1 MKRIIKMFAVVCT
14 LSMLLGVP
22 MISDVYA
29 YSVFDEVKVI
39 DSIDNLPE
47 GMSYDEATDT
57 LTLDNYIG
65 NTPINA
71 RAISENLTI
80 KLIGDNHIRG
90 NTDIEINGLIAAYNL
105 NITGPGTLSLELT
118 DGTSDDVYGKY
129 GIYIVENLNIEEST
143 INIISTLNKDVAYL
157 YGIGKDMTVSI
168 GEININNSTINITN
182 TLTYES
188 DTINIGID
196 AEGADLNVIDSNIS
210 IRNVGCLAQG
220 FYVGCGFVRDRGS
233 FNIKNSY
240 IYFESMGED
249 TVTDAYGEVYP
260 NFGYMRA
267 TSGFEDHYIYVTENF
282 ETTQMSYREAFDVDE
297 TGEIYDDWPSI
308 RGKYRNT
315 YISAT
320 PRINECEHIWD
331 EGTVTKEADCVSEG
345 SVTYTCSEC
354 GETKTEVIAVLGHS
368 YSAWEEV
375 KAATTTEE
383 GVREAVCSRCGEK
396 ITETIPKLTAD
407 DSTNVKV
414 EETQTNTTSNS
425 AVSTESSKKAPKT
438 GDESSLISLLGVVV
452 AGGAIV
458 YLKGKKVIFK

>member
-1 MKRIIKMFAVVCT
+1 MKKIIKMLAVVCA

-80 KLIGDNHIRG
+80 KLIGNNHIRG
-90 NTDIEINGLIAAYNL
+90 NTDQQINGLIAAYNL
-105 NITGPGTLSLELT
+105 NITGPGTLSLQLS
-118 DGTSDDVYGKY
+118 DGNDENGYCNS
-129 GIYIVENLNIEEST
+129 GIYVVQNLNIEDCDVSVYST
-143 INIISTLNKDVAYL
+143 FYKEISNV
-157 YGIGKDMTVSI
+157 YGLCKDMTVSI
-168 GEININNSTINITN
+168 GEINIDNSTVSISNVVMN
-182 TLTYES
+182 DADSY
-188 DTINIGID
+188 NIGID
-196 AEGADLNVIDSNIS
+196 AEGADLNIIDSTVS
-210 IRNVGCLAQG
+210 IRNDGGYPQG
-220 FYVGCGFVRDRGS
+220 FYVGSGFVRDRGS
-233 FNIKNSY
+233 LNINNSY
-240 IYFESMGED
+240 IYVGFMGNY
-249 TVTDAYGEVYP
+249 TATDSYGDVYP

-267 TSGFEDHYIYVTENF
+267 TSGFENHYIYVTENF
-282 ETTQMSYREAFDVDE
+282 ETTQMSYREAFDVDDK
-297 TGEIYDDWPSI
+297 GEVYDDWPSI

-320 PRINECEHIWD
+320 PRVNECEHIWD

-354 GETKTEVIAVLGHS
+354 GETRTEVIATLGHS
-368 YSAWEEV
+368 YGAWKEV

-396 ITETIPKLTAD
+396 ITEIIPKLTAD

-414 EETQTNTTSNS
+414 EETNTSATNNS
-425 AVSTESSKKAPKT
+425 SASTDSSKKAPKT
-438 GDESSLISLLGVVV
+438 GDESSLISVLGVVI
-452 AGGAIV
+452 AGGTIV
-458 YLKGKKVIFK
+458 YLTRKKMIFK

>member
-1 MKRIIKMFAVVCT
+1 MKKIIKMFAVVCT
-14 LSMLLGVP
+14 LSILLGNS
-22 MISDVYA
+22 MISNIYA
-29 YSVFDEVKVI
+29 YSIFDEVKVI
-39 DSIDNLPE
+39 DSVNSLPE

-80 KLIGDNHIRG
+80 KLIGSNSIRG
-90 NTDIEINGLIAAYNL
+90 NTGLDINGLITAYNL
-105 NITGPGTLSLELT
+105 NITGPGTLSLQLS
-118 DGTSDDVYGKY
+118 DGNDENGYCNS
-129 GIYIVENLNIEEST
+129 GIYVVQNLNIEECT
-143 INIISTLNKDVAYL
+143 LNISSTLYKDIDSL
-157 YGIGKDMTVSI
+157 YGIGKDPAVSI
-168 GEININNSTINITN
+168 GEINVENSTVNIVDIVASD
-182 TLTYES
+182 S
-188 DTINIGID
+188 DTYNIGID
-196 AEGADLNVIDSNIS
+196 AEGADLNITDSNIS
-210 IRNVGCLAQG
+210 IRNDCGFAQG
-220 FYVGCGFVRDRGS
+220 FYVGSGFVRDRGS
-233 FNIKNSY
+233 LNIDNSY
-240 IYFESMGED
+240 IYVGFMD
-249 TVTDAYGEVYP
+249 NYTATDSYGDVYP

-282 ETTQMSYREAFDVDE
+282 ETTQMSYREAFDVDDK
-297 TGEIYDDWPSI
+297 GEVYDDWPSI

-368 YSAWEEV
+368 YGAWEEV

-396 ITETIPKLTAD
+396 ITEIIPKLTAD
-407 DSTNVKV
+407 DSSNVKV
-414 EETQTNTTSNS
+414 EETQTGTTSNS
-425 AVSTESSKKAPKT
+425 SASTNSSKKAPKT
-438 GDESSLISLLGVVV
+438 GDERSLISVLGVVV
-452 AGGAIV
+452 AGGTII
-458 YLKGKKVIFK
+458 YLTRKKMIFK